1 MDLHFT
7 GTLAEFQA
15 LFSAAGSAD
24 ALAARLTTFTNQL
37 ERIQMDLNQATQL
50 LNTANSKLDTAN
62 ANAQAGIEA
71 LVKIRGETAGLVDAV
86 ANLTAIVQAGN
97 VTSAE
102 FDAALATLSDKAAA
116 LETATGGIVIG
127 TTEIDAL
134 VPDAAA
140 PGG

>member
-97 VTSAE
+97 VTSAVGQGRGAR
-102 FDAALATLSDKAAA
+102 DGDRRHRDRHYRDRRAGPRCRRARRMKRR
-116 LETATGGIVIG
+116 GQRK
-127 TTEIDAL
+127 
-134 VPDAAA
+134 
-140 PGG
+140 